1 MIIRASSVNFGSVA
15 TRLMSLMIILIAITT
30 GGLVNSL
37 LWVSFFDSCSFIY
50 FFIVIYRSHFVFIC
64 FKTNVFRVILRVVF
78 FFLFC
83 LSLLNW
89 FVYISSSALY
99 NLKAVFNN
107 FFVFYVFFLI
117 FITRLNSFS
126 FMVE

>member
-50 FFIVIYRSHFVFIC
+50 FFIVIYCWHFVFIC
-64 FKTNVFRVILRVVF
+64 FKTYVFRVILRVVF

>member
-15 TRLMSLMIILIAITT
+15 TRLMSLMITLIAITT
-30 GGLVNSL
+30 GSLVNSL

-99 NLKAVFNN
+99 NLKAVSNN
-107 FFVFYVFFLI
+107 FFAFYVFFLI

-126 FMVE
+126 FIVK

>member
-15 TRLMSLMIILIAITT
+15 TRLMSLMITLIAITT
-30 GGLVNSL
+30 GSLVNSL

-99 NLKAVFNN
+99 NLKAVSNN

-126 FMVE
+126 FIVK

>member
-15 TRLMSLMIILIAITT
+15 TRLMSLKITLIAITT
-30 GGLVNSL
+30 GSLVNSL

-99 NLKAVFNN
+99 NLKAVSNN

-126 FMVE
+126 FIVK